1 MVRPP
6 GRPEMDTPTE
16 LASTVHLHCTDGPGE
31 WFIEFDGSGSM
42 TWEHAHRKGDVAV
55 RGSASDLYLMLWGRV
70 APTDVEVIGDDEFLT
85 ALLAAL

>member
-1 MVRPP
+1 
-6 GRPEMDTPTE
+6 
-16 LASTVHLHCTDGPGE
+16 
-31 WFIEFDGSGSM
+31 M